1 MAHDTEKLRELLER
15 CEKASGPD
23 RELDGSIATAIGG
36 FSLEKRGKD
45 RKEWFY
51 PDDGRVRR
59 EFYGVFPLPRYTA
72 SLDASIALVERVLPG
87 WWWKVGTCSVSDDAC
102 IAPDFNS
109 PIHGDRLQAQFPNV
123 VPGSELDAG
132 FDVDRRPA
140 GNPALALIESLLRA
154 LISQAEGEA
163 SNA

>member
-1 MAHDTEKLRELLER
+1 MAHDAEKLRELLER

-23 RELDGSIATAIGG
+23 REIDRTIAMTFGRMNGTVPVCAGYVGIGSFTSSIDAA
-36 FSLEKRGKD
+36 
-45 RKEWFY
+45 
-51 PDDGRVRR
+51 VR
-59 EFYGVFPLPRYTA
+59 
-72 SLDASIALVERVLPG
+72 LVQDILPG

-140 GNPALALIESLLRA
+140 GNPALALLESLLRA
-154 LISQAEGEA
+154 LISQAEEGT
-163 SNA
+163 